1 MLEYVNGLL
10 ISVLKSLKDIVGMTD
25 FLGVAPWILVTAI
38 VTWIGQAFLYR
49 KDMHKIELDHKANL
63 ETSRD
68 DLAIELLSSARAEV
82 VTARSEMEVLR
93 NEMKALR
100 SMEQHFYHFQQAI
113 DHLSAVLFAKDKAE
127 RTTAERNARSFLSR
141 MTRLQEAK
149 GTIESE
155 VHQIDAELREQEKK
169 IRDEGGQV

>member
-1 MLEYVNGLL
+1 M
-10 ISVLKSLKDIVGMTD
+10 
-25 FLGVAPWILVTAI
+25 
-38 VTWIGQAFLYR
+38 
-49 KDMHKIELDHKANL
+49 ELDHKAGI

-82 VTARSEMEVLR
+82 VSARSEMESLR
-93 NEMKALR
+93 DEMKALR

-113 DHLSAVLFAKDKAE
+113 DHLSAVLFAKDEDEKA
-127 RTTAERNARSFLSR
+127 TAERNARAFLAR

-149 GTIESE
+149 GTIANE
-155 VHQIDAELREQEKK
+155 VQRMDAGLREQERT